1 MKWPRI
7 ALILV
12 VLTASLG
19 GARVKAAQPGNGE
32 EIKVLGTTLPEGRG
46 SVRLSAMSMDRDRS
60 PPVIHLKG
68 NVRVEMVPA
77 PSRGPHKVI
86 VLRAD
91 EADFYEQT
99 GEIQPRGNVRVTVEE
114 PR

>member
-1 MKWPRI
+1 MI
-7 ALILV
+7 
-12 VLTASLG
+12 
-19 GARVKAAQPGNGE
+19 
-32 EIKVLGTTLPEGRG
+32 
-46 SVRLSAMSMDRDRS
+46 
-60 PPVIHLKG
+60 
-68 NVRVEMVPA
+68 PA

-91 EADFYEQT
+91 EADFYEKT